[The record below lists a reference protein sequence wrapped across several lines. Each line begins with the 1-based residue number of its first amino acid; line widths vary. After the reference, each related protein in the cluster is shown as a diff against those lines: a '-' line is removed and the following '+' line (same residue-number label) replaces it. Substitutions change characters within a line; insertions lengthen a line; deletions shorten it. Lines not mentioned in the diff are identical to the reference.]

1 MEIRYAKIIAGEL
14 TEQFS
19 PFCERIKIAG
29 SIRRHKP
36 NVKDIEIVATP
47 KPGLDIFGQPDRT
60 GPTAIDKVFNSFMI
74 NRGGRYLQGAQ
85 RYKKAHLAEGIVL
98 DMFLVLPPAQWGVIF
113 AIRTGP
119 AKFSQWL
126 VTPRRHGG
134 ALPSY
139 CRVRDG
145 GVYKAGAKAQGPGA
159 RDGLILMP
167 EEKDF
172 FDLLGLD
179 WIEPEARGTQ

>member
-1 MEIRYAKIIAGEL
+1 
-14 TEQFS
+14 
-19 PFCERIKIAG
+19 
-29 SIRRHKP
+29 
-36 NVKDIEIVATP
+36 
-47 KPGLDIFGQPDRT
+47 
-60 GPTAIDKVFNSFMI
+60 
-74 NRGGRYLQGAQ
+74 
-85 RYKKAHLAEGIVL
+85 
-98 DMFLVLPPAQWGVIF
+98 MFLVLPPAQWGVIF

-145 GVYKAGAKAQGPGA
+145 GVYKAGAKVQGPGA